1 MACWKARSA
10 TILVGI
16 ILVLEFQTR
25 TILNWP
31 TTISKN
37 SIATRMVRS
46 TQLNGRSAGPIWI
59 EISTIVA
66 HDSSSAISF
75 GSSHPI
81 TVSRCTPI
89 ASKRLRVAGYG
100 HCKTRGFRATERQS
114 ATLTARKGVPMIS
127 EQTVMANDMPSS
139 EPKSGLSV
147 GRIAT
152 VLAIGVAVAAFFYFD
167 LGRFLSLQALK
178 DNRDDLLLFTETHSA
193 VAAALF
199 VLAYVA
205 VTGLS
210 LPGAVILTLAGGFL
224 FGAVW
229 GTLFVNLGATAGAT
243 LAFLASRYLLRDW
256 VERKFGKWL
265 GPVQQG
271 FEKNAFS
278 YLMTLRLIPLFPFF
292 VVNLV
297 SGLTRMNVGTYL
309 AATALGIIPGSFVYA
324 YAGRQ
329 LGTINSLKDIASPGV
344 IGAFVL
350 LGLLAL
356 VPSLYKKWSGKPA

>member
-1 MACWKARSA
+1 M
-10 TILVGI
+10 
-16 ILVLEFQTR
+16 
-25 TILNWP
+25 
-31 TTISKN
+31 
-37 SIATRMVRS
+37 M
-46 TQLNGRSAGPIWI
+46 
-59 EISTIVA
+59 
-66 HDSSSAISF
+66 
-75 GSSHPI
+75 
-81 TVSRCTPI
+81 
-89 ASKRLRVAGYG
+89 
-100 HCKTRGFRATERQS
+100 
-114 ATLTARKGVPMIS
+114 
-127 EQTVMANDMPSS
+127 NDMPTS
-139 EPKSGLSV
+139 EAKSGL
-147 GRIAT
+147 GAGKIAV
-152 VLAIGVAVAAFFYFD
+152 VLAIAVAVAAFFYFD

-178 DNRDDLLLFTETHSA
+178 DNRDDLLSFTETHSA

-199 VLAYVA
+199 VLVYVT

-229 GTLFVNLGATAGAT
+229 GTLFVNLGATTGAT
-243 LAFLASRYLLRDW
+243 LAFLASRYVLHDW

-271 FEKNAFS
+271 FAQNAFS

-297 SGLTRMNVGTYL
+297 SGLTRMNIGTYV

-350 LGLLAL
+350 LGVLAL
-356 VPSLYKKWSGKPA
+356 VPSLYKKWSGKLA